1 MNKELTY
8 RQRRAIQA
16 LVLTNTIVAAARKA
30 KVSERS
36 IYKWMKQDHFRTV
49 LQEARENALCHTSTR
64 LQQISACAVDTLVG
78 VMKDEKASAA
88 SRVSAA
94 RSSLDMVYCG
104 RALDDIFERLHT
116 VERQHLSQQ

>member
-1 MNKELTY
+1 MHKELTY
-8 RQRRAIQA
+8 RQQRTIQA
-16 LVLTNTIVAAARKA
+16 LVLTNTIVAAARKV

-49 LQEARENALCHTSTR
+49 LQEARENALGHTSTR

-94 RSSLDMVYCG
+94 RSSLDMVYRG
-104 RALDDIFERLHT
+104 RALDDIIERLHT
-116 VERQHLSQQ
+116 VERRQLSQQ